1 MPVTPRK
8 PRLKRV
14 AQKENRTK
22 EILDAAWELFCEV
35 GYDSITIDQVAEAA
49 GYSRKPVYTL
59 FGDKQSLFF
68 ELWMH
73 RNADLTDLAVSLFDP
88 AKSLRA
94 NLRQL
99 ADVAA
104 ARSDLTETH
113 AGEGLYIVMQ
123 TIALGRPDLA
133 ARAVETSAEVLHRF
147 TKAIKSC
154 RPEKGERLRGSG
166 ELVAAHLIA
175 HINGLS
181 MLRFQAGKNFMKAQ
195 DLYELFSFMAIQ
207 STNERKG

>member
-14 AQKENRTK
+14 EQKENRTK
-22 EILDAAWELFCEV
+22 EILDAAWELFCEL
-35 GYDSITIDQVAEAA
+35 GYDSITIDQIGEAA

-68 ELWMH
+68 ELWLH
-73 RNADLTDLAVSLFDP
+73 RNASLTDLAVSLFDP
-88 AKSLRA
+88 SRSLRA
-94 NLRQL
+94 NLREL
-99 ADVAA
+99 AEVAA
-104 ARSDLTETH
+104 KRSGLSETY

-133 ARAVETSAEVLHRF
+133 ARAVEASAEVMQRV
-147 TKAIKSC
+147 TKAIKNC
-154 RPEKGERLRGSG
+154 KLEKGERLRGSA

-207 STNERKG
+207 STSERKN